1 MPDAVDRVK
10 VLRLDVESQTS
21 IEAAAAEIKNAYGR
35 VDCLLNVAGVLGD
48 GGDTDL
54 GPERSLNKI
63 DRGWMERTMSI
74 NTIGPVMVAQ
84 SLVPL
89 MKRDRRGEGRTVIAS
104 LSARVGSISDNE
116 LGGWYSYRIS
126 KAGLNMATRTMAH
139 ELKRYGILAVSLHPG
154 TTDADLSRP
163 FQKNVQE
170 SRLFPVDFTFRRF
183 LNVVYSLDDTCTG
196 GSTIGQVTL
205 YRIEGVVRAVA
216 ESII

>member
-1 MPDAVDRVK
+1 
-10 VLRLDVESQTS
+10 
-21 IEAAAAEIKNAYGR
+21 
-35 VDCLLNVAGVLGD
+35 
-48 GGDTDL
+48 
-54 GPERSLNKI
+54 
-63 DRGWMERTMSI
+63 
-74 NTIGPVMVAQ
+74 
-84 SLVPL
+84 
-89 MKRDRRGEGRTVIAS
+89 
-104 LSARVGSISDNE
+104 
-116 LGGWYSYRIS
+116 
-126 KAGLNMATRTMAH
+126 MATRTMAH